1 MEFNFK
7 ISGKEGYAVI
17 FLSGNLME
25 KNQSARLMEE
35 VIHLFEKGICYFII
49 NLRDFKYMNSTGLS
63 VLLNILT
70 HARKAGGDVII
81 CCIPE
86 KVKSLLSITRLTD
99 IFTVTDTEENA
110 VAALAQGA

>member
-1 MEFNFK
+1 MEFNYQLK
-7 ISGKEGYAVI
+7 QKDGHVI
-17 FLSGNLME
+17 ILLTGNLME
-25 KNQSARLMEE
+25 KNQATGLMNE
-35 VIHLFEKGICYFII
+35 VHQLTENGTRHFII
-49 NLRDFKYMNSTGLS
+49 NLKDFKYMNSTGLS

-70 HARKAGGDVII
+70 NARKAGGDAVI

-99 IFTVTDTEENA
+99 IFTVTDSEENA